1 MSLNINIVTLGCSK
15 NTVDSEFLA
24 GHLLKKGHNVTFEGA
39 KQYFDV
45 VIVNTCGFIGD
56 AKEESINN
64 ILLQCALKQ
73 TQKVGKVIVCGC
85 LSQRYMADLKEEI
98 PSVDEFFGVF
108 EYEKILEYLDT
119 DVKGSYYTERVIST
133 PKHYAYLKIAEGCD
147 RSCSYCAIPLIRGKN
162 ISRPIEDLVE
172 EAKRLVKSG
181 VREIILIAQDTTY
194 YGLDIY
200 KERRLAD
207 LLRELVK
214 IDNLKWIRLQYTY
227 PHQFPMDVIE
237 LMQKEEKICNY
248 IDLPLQHISD
258 SILSSMNRNITS
270 EETKNLVK
278 QIRSIV
284 PDIAFRTTFIV
295 GYPGETE
302 QDFENLKS
310 FVSEMR
316 FERMG
321 SFMYSPEEGTPAY
334 ELEDDV
340 SDEVKQERF
349 DEILDIQQNI
359 SLEINQT
366 KIGKEIEVVID
377 RRELDF
383 WIARTQYDSPEVDNE
398 VLISDTYKLEV
409 GKFYKVKIVDAVEF
423 DLIGEII

>member
-1 MSLNINIVTLGCSK
+1 M
-15 NTVDSEFLA
+15 
-24 GHLLKKGHNVTFEGA
+24 
-39 KQYFDV
+39 
-45 VIVNTCGFIGD
+45 
-56 AKEESINN
+56 
-64 ILLQCALKQ
+64 
-73 TQKVGKVIVCGC
+73 
-85 LSQRYMADLKEEI
+85 
-98 PSVDEFFGVF
+98 
-108 EYEKILEYLDT
+108 
-119 DVKGSYYTERVIST
+119 
-133 PKHYAYLKIAEGCD
+133 
-147 RSCSYCAIPLIRGKN
+147 
-162 ISRPIEDLVE
+162 VE

-302 QDFENLKS
+302 EDFENLKS

-349 DEILDIQQNI
+349 DEILDIQQEI
-359 SLEINQT
+359 SLEIN
-366 KIGKEIEVVID
+366 
-377 RRELDF
+377 
-383 WIARTQYDSPEVDNE
+383 
-398 VLISDTYKLEV
+398 
-409 GKFYKVKIVDAVEF
+409 
-423 DLIGEII
+423 